1 MNVADQELGV
11 ERGSRYPDDELESR
25 PRLHFQ
31 SSGDAGCGLT
41 GDRESPSWQYRIG
54 FRREV
59 VSSKIVKLFPG
70 VEELEAEEELAKT
83 RSPLRRQQLTCSKVW
98 EKPVRQGGI
107 ESMRLRDRP
116 VRVHQEEQ
124 PATL

>member
-1 MNVADQELGV
+1 MNVADQESGV
-11 ERGSRYPDDELESR
+11 GKASQCPSDELENR

-31 SSGDAGCGLT
+31 SSDDEGCDLT
-41 GDRESPSWQYRIG
+41 GERESPSWQYQIG

-83 RSPLRRQQLTCSKVW
+83 RSPLRRQQLTYWKV
-98 EKPVRQGGI
+98 
-107 ESMRLRDRP
+107 
-116 VRVHQEEQ
+116 
-124 PATL
+124 